1 MRIQKV
7 YKWYSF
13 AIWCFWGITILLTI
27 CARPDLGTTV
37 AFLWSIAQFFSRAS
51 LFLFVLPLQ
60 SVLFILAL
68 IQDIKHNNSKHLPRN
83 IGILLLSLFFGFLLI
98 VNHAWL
104 YGGV

>member
-13 AIWCFWGITILLTI
+13 AIWCFWGITILLTTY
-27 CARPDLGTTV
+27 ARPDLGTTV
-37 AFLWSIAQFFSRAS
+37 SCLWTIAQFFSRAS
-51 LFLFVLPLQ
+51 LFLFILPLQ

-68 IQDIKHNNSKHLPRN
+68 IHDMKDGHCKHLSRN
-83 IGILLLSLFFGFLLI
+83 IGFLLLSLFFGFLLI
-98 VNHAWL
+98 VNRTWL